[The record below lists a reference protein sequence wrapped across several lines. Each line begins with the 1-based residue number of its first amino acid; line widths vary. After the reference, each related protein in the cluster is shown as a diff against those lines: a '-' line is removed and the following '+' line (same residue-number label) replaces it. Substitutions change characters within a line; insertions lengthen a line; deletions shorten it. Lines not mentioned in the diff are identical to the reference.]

1 MAITKTSKNFKNKGK
16 DIKYL
21 NKDFSQ
27 FRGNLIEFAKTYFPQ
42 TYSDFN
48 ESSPGMM
55 FIEMASYVGDSLS
68 YYVDDTLKESLMT
81 HADDIENVIALSQY
95 LGYKPKVTSPA
106 VTTLSVYQL
115 VPSIGSGADNTYD
128 ETYLLRI
135 KEGMRVES
143 SIGVQF
149 VTQDVVDFN
158 DELDREIS
166 IYQRDG
172 VSGEVTF
179 YLIKKLVQAISAE
192 VKTEEVTFGAYEEF
206 QSIDLGDT
214 NVIDIYDVR
223 DSNGNKF
230 YEVPYLAQELVFV
243 DYPNTENNDPDLFQF
258 KSTTPYILNTLKTSR
273 RFVKQVN
280 PNSTTTIQF
289 GAGDPTVSEETII
302 PSFKNV
308 GLGLPNSISKLEESF
323 DPTNFLK
330 TKTYGTS
337 PSNTTMTVK
346 YLVGG
351 GVESNVKKGTITQI
365 NGAEYE
371 EDLTKFTSTQLGLY
385 NAAKSSIAV
394 DNEVP
399 ATGGKGG
406 DTMEEIRQNALA
418 NFGSQNR
425 AVTAKD
431 YQVRALSMPTK
442 FGSIAKAYATADGT
456 LDNNSPSSILA
467 SPNVLNEFTDLVE
480 SFVNKP
486 EEEEPDRKAIKDELQ
501 KFLLGKT
508 SNENEKNNPFAIN
521 LYLLGY
527 DSDKKLSLLNRAIK
541 ENLKTYLSEY
551 KILTDGININD
562 GFIINIGLEFEI
574 ITLKNYNKSEVLS
587 DCISELKEYFNVD
600 NFTFNNTINISE
612 LELIIANV
620 DGVSSVP
627 KLKIVNKCGGQYA
640 NNSYNIEAAIKD
652 KILYPSLDPS
662 VFEIKFPDSD
672 IKGGQDNGI
681 LFFNSIKRCI
691 GVLTTT
697 RPKRW
702 FR

>member
-1 MAITKTSKNFKNKGK
+1 
-16 DIKYL
+16 
-21 NKDFSQ
+21 
-27 FRGNLIEFAKTYFPQ
+27 
-42 TYSDFN
+42 
-48 ESSPGMM
+48 MM

-115 VPSIGSGADNTYD
+115 VTSIGSGADNTYD

-143 SIGVQF
+143 SNGVQF

-627 KLKIVNKCGGQYA
+627 KLKIINKCGGQYA
-640 NNSYNIEAAIKD
+640 NN
-652 KILYPSLDPS
+652 
-662 VFEIKFPDSD
+662 
-672 IKGGQDNGI
+672 
-681 LFFNSIKRCI
+681 
-691 GVLTTT
+691 
-697 RPKRW
+697 
-702 FR
+702 

>member
-21 NKDFSQ
+21 NKDFGA
-27 FRGNLIEFAKTYFPQ
+27 FRGNLIEFAKTYFPK

-68 YYVDDTLKESLMT
+68 YYVDDTLKESLMV

-95 LGYKPKVTSPA
+95 LGYKPKVSAPA

-115 VPSIGSGADNTYD
+115 LPSIGAGSDNTFD
-128 ETYLLRI
+128 TTYFLRI
-135 KEGMRVES
+135 KEGMRSES
-143 SIGVQF
+143 TNGIEF
-149 VTQDVVDFN
+149 ITQDVVDFS
-158 DELDREIS
+158 DDRDREIT

-172 VSGEVTF
+172 VSGEPTF
-179 YLIKKLVQAISAE
+179 YLVKKQVQAISAAI
-192 VKTEEVTFGAYEEF
+192 KTQEVTFGAFKEF
-206 QSIDLGDT
+206 QSIELADT
-214 NVIDIYDVR
+214 DIIDIYDVR
-223 DSNGNKF
+223 DSDGNKF
-230 YEVPYLAQELVFV
+230 YEVPYLAQELVFT

-258 KSTTPYILNTLKTSR
+258 KETTPYILNTLKTSR

-289 GAGDPTVSEETII
+289 GSGDPTVSEETII

-365 NGAEYE
+365 NGVEYE
-371 EDLTKFTSTQLGLY
+371 EDIELFTLAQLGVY
-385 NAAKSSIAV
+385 NAAKNSIAI

-406 DTMEEIRQNALA
+406 DTIEEIRQNALA

-425 AVTAKD
+425 AVTSKD
-431 YQVRALSMPTK
+431 YQIRALSMPTK
-442 FGSIAKAYATADGT
+442 FGAIAKAYATADGT

-467 SPNVLNEFTDLVE
+467 SPNALKEFTDLVE
-480 SFVNKP
+480 GFVNKP
-486 EEEEPDRKAIKDELQ
+486 EEEEPNRKSIQEEIK
-501 KFLLGKT
+501 KFLVGKT
-508 SNENEKNNPFAIN
+508 SNNNEKNNPFAIN

-527 DSDKKLSLLNRAIK
+527 DSNKKLSVLNRAVK
-541 ENLKTYLSEY
+541 ENLKTYLTEY
-551 KILTDGININD
+551 KILTDGINISD
-562 GFIINIGLEFEI
+562 GFIINIGVEFEI
-574 ITLKNYNKSEVLS
+574 VTLKNYNKSEVLS
-587 DCISELKEYFNVD
+587 ECIAELKEYFTID
-600 NFTFNNTINISE
+600 SFTFNNTINISE
-612 LELIIANV
+612 LELIVANV

-640 NNSYNIEAAIKD
+640 DNSYNVEAAIKD

-662 VFEIKFPDSD
+662 VFEIKYPDSD
-672 IKGGQDNGI
+672 IKGRA
-681 LFFNSIKRCI
+681 K
-691 GVLTTT
+691 
-697 RPKRW
+697 
-702 FR
+702 

>member
-1 MAITKTSKNFKNKGK
+1 
-16 DIKYL
+16 
-21 NKDFSQ
+21 
-27 FRGNLIEFAKTYFPQ
+27 
-42 TYSDFN
+42 
-48 ESSPGMM
+48 MM

-68 YYVDDTLKESLMT
+68 YYVDDTLKESLMV

-95 LGYKPKVTSPA
+95 LGYKPKVTAPA

-115 VPSIGSGADNTYD
+115 VPAIGSGNNNTYD

-143 SIGVQF
+143 TNGVQF
-149 VTQDVVDFN
+149 ITQDVVDFN
-158 DELDREIS
+158 DELDREIT
-166 IYQRDG
+166 IYQRDS
-172 VSGEVTF
+172 VSGEASF
-179 YLIKKLVQAISAE
+179 YLVKKLVKGISAE
-192 VKTEEVTFGAYEEF
+192 VKTEEVTFGNYEEF
-206 QSIDLGDT
+206 QSINLSDT
-214 NVIDIYDVR
+214 NIIDIYDVR
-223 DSNGNKF
+223 DSNGNKW

-243 DYPNTENNDPDLFQF
+243 DYPNTENNDPDLYQF

-273 RFVKQVN
+273 RFVKQIN
-280 PNSTTTIQF
+280 PDSTTKIQF

-330 TKTYGTS
+330 TKTYGSS

-346 YLVGG
+346 YLIGG
-351 GVESNVKKGTITQI
+351 GSESNVKKGTITQI
-365 NGAEYE
+365 NNIEYE
-371 EDLTKFTSTQLGLY
+371 EDTSLLTQAQLSLY
-385 NAAKSSIAV
+385 NAAKNSIAV

-406 DTMEEIRQNALA
+406 DTIEEIRQNALA

-431 YQVRALSMPTK
+431 YEVRTLSMPTK
-442 FGSIAKAYATADGT
+442 FGAIAKAYATADGT

-467 SPNVLNEFTDLVE
+467 SPKALQEFTDLVE

-486 EEEEPDRKAIKDELQ
+486 EDEEPNRESIQTEIKN
-501 KFLLGKT
+501 FLIGKT
-508 SNENEKNNPFAIN
+508 SNDNEKNNPFAIN

-527 DSDKKLSLLNRAIK
+527 DSNKKLSTLNKAIK
-541 ENLKTYLSEY
+541 ENLKTYLNEY
-551 KILTDGININD
+551 KVLTDGININD
-562 GFIINIGLEFEI
+562 GFIINIGVEFEV
-574 ITLKNYNKSEVLS
+574 ITLKNYNKSEV
-587 DCISELKEYFNVD
+587 ISECITELKDYLNID
-600 NFTFNNTINISE
+600 NWTFNNTINLSE

-627 KLKIVNKCGGQYA
+627 KLKIVNKCGGQYSP
-640 NNSYNIEAAIKD
+640 NSYNIEAAIKD

-662 VFEIKFPDSD
+662 VFEVKFPDSD
-672 IKGGQDNGI
+672 IKG
-681 LFFNSIKRCI
+681 RA
-691 GVLTTT
+691 
-697 RPKRW
+697 R
-702 FR
+702 

>member
-21 NKDFSQ
+21 NKDFND
-27 FRGNLIEFAKTYFPQ
+27 FRNNLIEFSKTYFPT

-48 ESSPGMM
+48 ESSPGML
-55 FIEMASYVGDSLS
+55 FIEMASFIGDSLS
-68 YYVDDTLKESLMT
+68 YYVDDTLKESLMV

-95 LGYKPKVTSPA
+95 LGYKPKVTSPS

-115 VPSIGSGADNTYD
+115 VPSTGTGANNTYD

-143 SIGVQF
+143 TNGVQF
-149 VTQDVVDFN
+149 ITQDVVDFS
-158 DELDREIS
+158 DETDREIS
-166 IYQRDG
+166 IYQTDS
-172 VSGEVTF
+172 VSGEATF
-179 YLIKKLVQAISAE
+179 YLVKKLVQAISAE
-192 VKTEEVTFGAYEEF
+192 IKTEEVTFGSYEEF
-206 QSIDLGDT
+206 QSIELSDT
-214 NVIDIYDVR
+214 NIIDIYDVR
-223 DSNGNKF
+223 DADGNKW

-243 DYPNTENNDPDLFQF
+243 DYPNTENNDPDLYQF

-273 RFVKQVN
+273 RFVKQIN
-280 PNSTTTIQF
+280 PDSTTKIQF

-330 TKTYGTS
+330 TKTYGSS

-351 GVESNVKKGTITQI
+351 GVESNVKKGTITQL
-365 NGAEYE
+365 NNVEYE
-371 EDLTKFTSTQLGLY
+371 EDVTLFTSTQLGLY
-385 NAAKSSIAV
+385 NAAKNSIAV

-406 DTMEEIRQNALA
+406 DTIEEIRQNALA

-467 SPNVLNEFTDLVE
+467 SPKALQEFTDLVM
-480 SFVNKP
+480 SFVEKP
-486 EEEEPDRKAIKDELQ
+486 DEEEPNKESVQEEIK
-501 KFLLGKT
+501 KYLLGKT
-508 SNENEKNNPFAIN
+508 SNDNEKNNPFAIN

-527 DSDKKLSLLNRAIK
+527 DSDKKLSTLNRAIK

-562 GFIINIGLEFEI
+562 GFIINVGVEFEI
-574 ITLKNYNKSEVLS
+574 ITLKNYNKSEVVA
-587 DCISELKEYFNVD
+587 DCISELKDYMNID

-612 LELIIANV
+612 LELIVANV

-627 KLKIVNKCGGQYA
+627 KFKIVNKCGGQYA
-640 NNSYNIEAAIKD
+640 PNSYNIEAAIKD

-662 VFEIKFPDSD
+662 VFEVKFPDSD
-672 IKGGQDNGI
+672 IKG
-681 LFFNSIKRCI
+681 RA
-691 GVLTTT
+691 
-697 RPKRW
+697 R
-702 FR
+702 

>member
-21 NKDFSQ
+21 NKDFND
-27 FRGNLIEFAKTYFPQ
+27 FRNNLIEFSKTYFPT

-48 ESSPGMM
+48 ESSPGML
-55 FIEMASYVGDSLS
+55 FIEMASFIGDSLS
-68 YYVDDTLKESLMT
+68 YYVDDTLKESLMV

-95 LGYKPKVTSPA
+95 LGYKPKVTSPS

-115 VPSIGSGADNTYD
+115 VPSTGTGANNTYD

-143 SIGVQF
+143 TNGVQF
-149 VTQDVVDFN
+149 ITQDVVDFS
-158 DELDREIS
+158 DETDREIS
-166 IYQRDG
+166 IYQTDS
-172 VSGEVTF
+172 VSGEATF
-179 YLIKKLVQAISAE
+179 YLVKKLVQAISAE
-192 VKTEEVTFGAYEEF
+192 IKTEEVTFGSYEEF
-206 QSIDLGDT
+206 QSIELSDT
-214 NVIDIYDVR
+214 NIIDIYDVR
-223 DSNGNKF
+223 DADGNKW

-243 DYPNTENNDPDLFQF
+243 DYPNTENNDRDLYQF

-273 RFVKQVN
+273 RFVKQIN
-280 PNSTTTIQF
+280 PDSTTKIQF

-330 TKTYGTS
+330 TKTYGSS

-351 GVESNVKKGTITQI
+351 GVESNVKKGTITQL
-365 NGAEYE
+365 NNVEYE
-371 EDLTKFTSTQLGLY
+371 EDVTLFTPTQLGLY
-385 NAAKSSIAV
+385 NAAKNSIAV

-406 DTMEEIRQNALA
+406 DTIEEIRQNALA

-467 SPNVLNEFTDLVE
+467 SPKALQEFTDLVM
-480 SFVNKP
+480 SFVEKP
-486 EEEEPDRKAIKDELQ
+486 DEEEPNKESVQEEIK
-501 KFLLGKT
+501 KYLLGKT
-508 SNENEKNNPFAIN
+508 SNDNEKNNPFAIN

-527 DSDKKLSLLNRAIK
+527 DSDKKLSTLNRAIK

-562 GFIINIGLEFEI
+562 GFIINVGIEFEI
-574 ITLKNYNKSEVLS
+574 ITLKNYNKSEVIA
-587 DCISELKEYFNVD
+587 DCISELKDYMNID

-612 LELIIANV
+612 LELIVANV

-627 KLKIVNKCGGQYA
+627 KFKIVNKCGGQYA
-640 NNSYNIEAAIKD
+640 PNSYNIEAAIKD

-662 VFEIKFPDSD
+662 VFEVKFPDSD
-672 IKGGQDNGI
+672 IKG
-681 LFFNSIKRCI
+681 RA
-691 GVLTTT
+691 
-697 RPKRW
+697 R
-702 FR
+702 

>member
-27 FRGNLIEFAKTYFPQ
+27 FRGNLIEFAKTYFPK

-68 YYVDDTLKESLMT
+68 YYVDDTLKESLMV

-95 LGYKPKVTSPA
+95 LGYKPKVSSPS

-115 VPSIGSGADNTYD
+115 VPSIGSGADNTFD
-128 ETYLLRI
+128 STYFLRI
-135 KEGMRVES
+135 KEGMRCES
-143 SIGVQF
+143 TNGVQF
-149 VTQDVVDFN
+149 ITQDVVDFS
-158 DELDREIS
+158 DEREREIT

-172 VSGEVTF
+172 VSGEASF
-179 YLIKKLVQAISAE
+179 YLVKKQVQAISAE
-192 VKTEEVTFGAYEEF
+192 LKTEEVSFGAFKEF
-206 QSIDLGDT
+206 QSIELSDT
-214 NVIDIYDVR
+214 DIIDIYDVR
-223 DSNGNKF
+223 DSDSNKF
-230 YEVPYLAQELVFV
+230 YEVPYLAQELVFT

-280 PNSTTTIQF
+280 PDSTTTIQF
-289 GAGDPTVSEETII
+289 GSGDPTVSEETII

-365 NGAEYE
+365 NGVEYE
-371 EDLTKFTSTQLGLY
+371 EDIDLFTPAQLGLY
-385 NAAKSSIAV
+385 RAAKNSIAI

-406 DTMEEIRQNALA
+406 DTIEEIRQNALA

-425 AVTAKD
+425 AVTSKD
-431 YQVRALSMPTK
+431 YQIRALSMPTK
-442 FGSIAKAYATADGT
+442 FGAIAKAYATADGT

-467 SPNVLNEFTDLVE
+467 SPQVLREFTELVDG
-480 SFVNKP
+480 FVNR
-486 EEEEPDRKAIKDELQ
+486 EEGAGEVDKQLIQDEIR
-501 KFLLGKT
+501 KFLVGKT
-508 SNENEKNNPFAIN
+508 SNDNEKNNPFAIN

-527 DSDKKLSLLNRAIK
+527 DSNKKLSTLNRAIK
-541 ENLKTYLSEY
+541 ENLKTYLNEY

-574 ITLKNYNKSEVLS
+574 VTLRNYNKSEVLS
-587 DCISELKEYFNVD
+587 ECISELKEYFD
-600 NFTFNNTINISE
+600 IDSFTFNNTINISE

-640 NNSYNIEAAIKD
+640 PNTYNIEAAIKD
-652 KILYPSLDPS
+652 KVLYPSLDPS

-672 IKGGQDNGI
+672 IKGRA
-681 LFFNSIKRCI
+681 K
-691 GVLTTT
+691 
-697 RPKRW
+697 
-702 FR
+702 

>member
-27 FRGNLIEFAKTYFPQ
+27 FRGNLIEFAKTYFPK

-68 YYVDDTLKESLMT
+68 YYVDDTLKESLMV

-95 LGYKPKVTSPA
+95 LGYKPKVSSPS

-115 VPSIGSGADNTYD
+115 VPSIGSGGDNTFD
-128 ETYLLRI
+128 STYFLRI
-135 KEGMRVES
+135 KEGMRCES
-143 SIGVQF
+143 TNGVQF
-149 VTQDVVDFN
+149 ITQDVVDFS
-158 DELDREIS
+158 DEREREIT

-172 VSGEVTF
+172 VSGEASF
-179 YLIKKLVQAISAE
+179 YLVKKQVQAISAE
-192 VKTEEVTFGAYEEF
+192 LKTEEVSFGAFKEF
-206 QSIDLGDT
+206 QSIELSDT
-214 NVIDIYDVR
+214 DIIDIYDVR
-223 DSNGNKF
+223 DSDSNKF
-230 YEVPYLAQELVFV
+230 YEVPYLAQELVFT

-289 GAGDPTVSEETII
+289 GSGDPTVSEETII

-346 YLVGG
+346 YLIGG

-365 NGAEYE
+365 NGVEYE
-371 EDLTKFTSTQLGLY
+371 EDIDLFTSAQLGLY
-385 NAAKSSIAV
+385 NAAKNSIAI

-406 DTMEEIRQNALA
+406 DTIEEIRQNALA

-425 AVTAKD
+425 AVTSKD
-431 YQVRALSMPTK
+431 YQIRALSMPTK
-442 FGSIAKAYATADGT
+442 FGAIAKAYATSDGT

-467 SPNVLNEFTDLVE
+467 SPQVLREFTELVDG
-480 SFVNKP
+480 FVNR
-486 EEEEPDRKAIKDELQ
+486 EEGAGEVDKQLIQDEIR
-501 KFLLGKT
+501 KFLVGKT
-508 SNENEKNNPFAIN
+508 SNDNEKNNPFAIN

-527 DSDKKLSLLNRAIK
+527 DSNKKLSTLNRAIK
-541 ENLKTYLSEY
+541 ENLKTYLNEY

-574 ITLKNYNKSEVLS
+574 VTLRNYNKSEVLS
-587 DCISELKEYFNVD
+587 ECISELKEYFNID
-600 NFTFNNTINISE
+600 SFTFNNTINISE

-640 NNSYNIEAAIKD
+640 PNTYNIEAAIKD
-652 KILYPSLDPS
+652 KVLYPSLDPS

-672 IKGGQDNGI
+672 IKGRA
-681 LFFNSIKRCI
+681 K
-691 GVLTTT
+691 
-697 RPKRW
+697 
-702 FR
+702 

>member
-27 FRGNLIEFAKTYFPQ
+27 FRGNLIEFAKTYFPK

-68 YYVDDTLKESLMT
+68 YYVDDTLKESLMV

-95 LGYKPKVTSPA
+95 LGYKPKVSSPS

-115 VPSIGSGADNTYD
+115 VPSIGSGADNTFD
-128 ETYLLRI
+128 STYFLRI
-135 KEGMRVES
+135 KEGMRCES
-143 SIGVQF
+143 TNAVQF
-149 VTQDVVDFN
+149 ITQDVVDFS
-158 DELDREIS
+158 DEREREIT

-172 VSGEVTF
+172 VSGEASF
-179 YLIKKLVQAISAE
+179 YLVKKQVQAISAE
-192 VKTEEVTFGAYEEF
+192 LKTEEVSFGAFKEF
-206 QSIDLGDT
+206 QSIELSDT
-214 NVIDIYDVR
+214 DIIDIYDVR
-223 DSNGNKF
+223 DSDSNKF
-230 YEVPYLAQELVFV
+230 YEVPYLAQELVFT

-280 PNSTTTIQF
+280 PDSTTTIQF
-289 GAGDPTVSEETII
+289 GSGDPTVSEEAII

-337 PSNTTMTVK
+337 PSNTTITVK

-365 NGAEYE
+365 NGVEYE
-371 EDLTKFTSTQLGLY
+371 EDIDLFTPAQLGLY
-385 NAAKSSIAV
+385 RAAKNSIAI

-406 DTMEEIRQNALA
+406 DTIEEIRQNALA

-425 AVTAKD
+425 AVTSKD
-431 YQVRALSMPTK
+431 YQIRALSMPTK
-442 FGSIAKAYATADGT
+442 FGAIAKAYATADGT

-467 SPNVLNEFTDLVE
+467 SPQVLREFTELVDG
-480 SFVNKP
+480 FVNR
-486 EEEEPDRKAIKDELQ
+486 EEGAGEVDKQIIQDEIR
-501 KFLLGKT
+501 KFLVGKT
-508 SNENEKNNPFAIN
+508 SNDNEKNNPFAIN

-527 DSDKKLSLLNRAIK
+527 DSNKKLSTLNRAIK
-541 ENLKTYLSEY
+541 ENLKTYLNEY

-574 ITLKNYNKSEVLS
+574 VTLRNYNKSEVLS
-587 DCISELKEYFNVD
+587 ECISELKEYFD
-600 NFTFNNTINISE
+600 IDSFTFNNTINISE

-640 NNSYNIEAAIKD
+640 PNTYNIEAAIKD
-652 KILYPSLDPS
+652 KVLYPSLDPS

-672 IKGGQDNGI
+672 IKGRA
-681 LFFNSIKRCI
+681 K
-691 GVLTTT
+691 
-697 RPKRW
+697 
-702 FR
+702 

>member
-27 FRGNLIEFAKTYFPQ
+27 FRGNLIEFAKTYFPK

-68 YYVDDTLKESLMT
+68 YYVDDTLKESLMV

-95 LGYKPKVTSPA
+95 LGYKPKVSSPS

-115 VPSIGSGADNTYD
+115 VPSIGSGADNTFD
-128 ETYLLRI
+128 STYFLRI
-135 KEGMRVES
+135 KEGMRCES
-143 SIGVQF
+143 TNGVQF
-149 VTQDVVDFN
+149 ITQDVVDFS
-158 DELDREIS
+158 DEREREIT

-172 VSGEVTF
+172 VSGEASF
-179 YLIKKLVQAISAE
+179 YLVKKQVQAISAE
-192 VKTEEVTFGAYEEF
+192 LKTEEVSFGAFKEF
-206 QSIDLGDT
+206 QSIELSDT
-214 NVIDIYDVR
+214 DIIDIYDVR
-223 DSNGNKF
+223 DSDSNKF
-230 YEVPYLAQELVFV
+230 YEVPYLAQELVFT

-289 GAGDPTVSEETII
+289 GSGDPTVSEETII

-308 GLGLPNSISKLEESF
+308 GLGLPNSISKLEEAF

-337 PSNTTMTVK
+337 PSNTTITVK

-365 NGAEYE
+365 NGVEYE
-371 EDLTKFTSTQLGLY
+371 EDIDLFTSAQLGLY
-385 NAAKSSIAV
+385 RAAKNSIAI

-406 DTMEEIRQNALA
+406 DTIEEIRQNALA

-425 AVTAKD
+425 AVTSKD
-431 YQVRALSMPTK
+431 YQIRALSMPTK
-442 FGSIAKAYATADGT
+442 FGAIAKAYATSDGT

-467 SPNVLNEFTDLVE
+467 SPQVLREFTELVDG
-480 SFVNKP
+480 FVNR
-486 EEEEPDRKAIKDELQ
+486 EEGAGEVDKQLIQDEIR
-501 KFLLGKT
+501 KFLVGKT
-508 SNENEKNNPFAIN
+508 SNDNEKNNPFAIN

-527 DSDKKLSLLNRAIK
+527 DSNKKLSTLNRAIK
-541 ENLKTYLSEY
+541 ENLKTYLNEY

-574 ITLKNYNKSEVLS
+574 VTLRNYNKSEVLS
-587 DCISELKEYFNVD
+587 ECISELKEYFD
-600 NFTFNNTINISE
+600 IDSFTFNNTINISE

-640 NNSYNIEAAIKD
+640 PNTYNIEAAIKD
-652 KILYPSLDPS
+652 KVLYPSLDPS

-672 IKGGQDNGI
+672 IKGRA
-681 LFFNSIKRCI
+681 K
-691 GVLTTT
+691 
-697 RPKRW
+697 
-702 FR
+702 

>member
-115 VPSIGSGADNTYD
+115 VPSIGSGAGNTYD

-143 SIGVQF
+143 SNGVQF

-280 PNSTTTIQF
+280 PDSTTTIQF

-371 EDLTKFTSTQLGLY
+371 EDLTKFTSTQLALY

-652 KILYPSLDPS
+652 KVLYPSLDPS

-672 IKGGQDNGI
+672 IKG
-681 LFFNSIKRCI
+681 RA
-691 GVLTTT
+691 
-697 RPKRW
+697 R
-702 FR
+702 